1 MFTDI
6 PAGWARATAP
16 PRSVGSAVGAG
27 TARGIGRA
35 GLYLAA
41 LAALALLIGP
51 GRAYADPPHGGPHFS
66 GHFDGGRAP
75 GGHFAG
81 PRGPGPGER
90 FAGPRGPGPG
100 ERFGGPRGGTY
111 WASRGD
117 RADRGGWAGG
127 WHDPGWRGPHD
138 YRGWDG
144 GWRYPHWRGGMWLG
158 GNWGGYYWPPVDY
171 GWSYPWFLATI
182 PFGAMTLTFGGVP
195 YYYVNQVYYVWDPA
209 DSGYVV
215 TDPPPVAQGGGAAS
229 AAPPPPAGAS
239 GGNGVLAMQVTPLK
253 GQDRQQTANDR
264 YACNT
269 WAVAQSGFDPLNSQ
283 QDAQATGQMRG
294 NYRQAFAACL
304 QARGYSVQ

>member
-6 PAGWARATAP
+6 PAGRARAMAP
-16 PRSVGSAVGAG
+16 PRSAGSAADAG
-27 TARGIGRA
+27 TPRHVGRA
-35 GLYLAA
+35 GLYWAA
-41 LAALALLIGP
+41 LAALALLVGP

-90 FAGPRGPGPG
+90 F
-100 ERFGGPRGGTY
+100 GGPRGGAD
-111 WASRGD
+111 WASRGG
-117 RADRGGWAGG
+117 RPDRGEWGGG

-144 GWRYPHWRGGMWLG
+144 GYRGWDDGWRYPHWRGGMWLG
-158 GNWGGYYWPPVDY
+158 GDWGGYYWPPVDY

-209 DSGYVV
+209 YSGYVV
-215 TDPPPVAQGGGAAS
+215 TDPPPVAQNGGASS
-229 AAPPPPAGAS
+229 AAPPPSAGAS
-239 GGNGVLAMQVTPLK
+239 GGNGVLAIQVTPLK

-283 QDAQATGQMRG
+283 QDAQATAQMRG
-294 NYRQAFAACL
+294 DYRQAFAACL